1 MSTRS
6 LLVADSSKDRFSESV
21 LACWTTPV
29 ASTHSRVTERP
40 SHGNR
45 PALLALRKLDVS
57 NEANLGTPATLAI
70 RVVQGAPL
78 WARAASTSA
87 ERDQDAAHCQGEP
100 SSPMG
105 AAQPMMMSVRWLCWA
120 YS

>member
-1 MSTRS
+1 M
-6 LLVADSSKDRFSESV
+6 
-21 LACWTTPV
+21 

-40 SHGNR
+40 NHGNR

-70 RVVQGAPL
+70 RVVHRCPRCGRWPPL
-78 WARAASTSA
+78 PPQPSEITTLHTASA
-87 ERDQDAAHCQGEP
+87 
-100 SSPMG
+100 SSPNPMS
-105 AAQPMMMSVRWLCWA
+105 AAQPMMMSARRLCWA